1 MEIIYKTDRIPTA
14 DQVIELY
21 ENCGLPRPTNDRER
35 IAKMFANANLV
46 VTAWADDTLVGVS
59 RCITDW
65 VWSCYLADLAV
76 KKEFKK
82 AGIGKKLINITKQ
95 AVGEQ
100 SMVLLLSVP
109 TAMEYYPKVGFTK
122 LDNSFIINREK

>member
-1 MEIIYKTDRIPTA
+1 MEITYRTDCIPTA
-14 DQVIELY
+14 EQVVELY
-21 ENCGLPRPTNDRER
+21 LNCGLPRPTDDKDR
-35 IAKMFANANLV
+35 IDKMFANANLV
-46 VTAWADDTLVGVS
+46 VTAWADDVLVGVS

-76 KKEFKK
+76 KQELKN
-82 AGIGKKLINITKQ
+82 AGIGKKLIEITKQ

-109 TAMEYYPKVGFTK
+109 TAMQYYPKVGFTK
-122 LDNSFIINREK
+122 LDNSFIINREQ